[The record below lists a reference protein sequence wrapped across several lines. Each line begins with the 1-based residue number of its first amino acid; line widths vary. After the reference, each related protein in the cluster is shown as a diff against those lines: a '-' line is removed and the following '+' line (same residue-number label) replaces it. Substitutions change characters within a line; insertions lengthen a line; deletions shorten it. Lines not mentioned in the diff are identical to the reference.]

1 MTRVIYPGSFDPV
14 TNGHLDVIRRSSYL
28 FDHVIVCVLNNSQKK
43 SPLFSLEERVNMLKD
58 VVGDMDNVSVTSYG
72 GLLVDFAR
80 ESNVN
85 IIIRGLRQ
93 VTDFDV
99 ELLMAQGNH
108 MVADNVETLFMPT
121 DPRYSYISSSMVRE
135 YASFGKSVKGFV
147 PELVNMRIEEKYN
160 K

>member
-14 TNGHLDVIRRSSYL
+14 TNGHLDVIRRSSFL

-58 VVGDMDNVSVTSYG
+58 VVGDMDNVSVASFG

-135 YASFGKSVKGFV
+135 YASYGKSVKGFV
-147 PELVNMRIEEKYN
+147 PEIVNMRIEEKYN